1 MTSFQNTI
9 DTLGD
14 EVTAMK
20 IIDKTI
26 TEYKDDTVAEIGRES
41 FYYCDKLT
49 NVDLPNITKIGNSAF
64 QDCKALISVKLPA
77 APPTEVG
84 YNAFYSINSACVFY
98 VPTGSLAAYQAA
110 TNWSTLMSTYSFV
123 EEDR

>member
-14 EVTAMK
+14 EFTAMK
-20 IIDKTI
+20 IIDRTI
-26 TEYKDDTVAEIGRES
+26 TEYKDDTVAEIGRDT
-41 FYYCDKLT
+41 FYDCNKLT
-49 NVDLPNITKIGNSAF
+49 NVDLPNITTIGSAAF
-64 QDCKALISVKLPA
+64 QGCKALISVKLPA
-77 APPTEVG
+77 TPPTVG
-84 YNAFYSINSACVFY
+84 YNAFEEINAACVFY

-110 TNWSTLMSTYSFV
+110 SSWSKWMNTYSFV